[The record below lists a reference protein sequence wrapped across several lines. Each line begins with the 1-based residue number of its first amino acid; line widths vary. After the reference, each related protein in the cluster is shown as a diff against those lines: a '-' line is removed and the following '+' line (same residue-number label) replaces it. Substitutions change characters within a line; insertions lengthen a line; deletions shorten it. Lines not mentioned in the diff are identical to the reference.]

1 MLKNYFKIAL
11 RNLGKSLEYSC
22 INIAGLA
29 VGIAVTLLIFV
40 YIKHELSYDS
50 HHANA
55 DHIYRLVEVYREDG
69 EIVEESAS
77 NPFPVGPV
85 LANTFPDVKVTR
97 FYKPFQKEP
106 LVGVGENKFY
116 ETGFF
121 FVDPSVSELFT
132 LNYMY
137 GNPETALNTPMSVV
151 LTQKTARKY
160 FGSVNPVGQTI
171 RFENKLDFTVTG
183 VIEDPPANSHLPYDF
198 LASMQN
204 LRVVFEATG
213 NTFTWQSW
221 YWNPVHTYVML
232 PGDMSQN
239 QFERQLEQFAAT
251 RTPEWNR
258 EHISFYLQP
267 LRDIY
272 ISSNIYQEIG
282 PTGSLRSVYLFSTI
296 AVIILAIAC
305 INFIN
310 LTTARSQPRAR
321 EIGLRKAMGAERPQL
336 VAQLIGESLLM
347 SILATLAALLL
358 AKIFIPIF
366 NELSG
371 KQLIIGFSD
380 SSVLYFLL
388 AVGVGVGLFAG
399 LYPAILLA
407 GFNPANILKGTVPG
421 KRGAL
426 RRVLVV
432 FQFGISIV
440 LIAGTIFIYRQLH
453 FLHQKDLGFNEEHIV
468 MVPIRGTSIKEK
480 LNTFKQELL
489 KQQGVLKASAVSDIV
504 GKDVPIRPFGVEG
517 RLEAVNISGL
527 FVDYDFIETFS
538 IKMKEGRGFDSRLAS
553 DSSAFLVN
561 EAAMSQLGLGA
572 VESERISWGGNKPG
586 EVIGV
591 TPDFNFGSLRQ
602 DVKPLTIAISSNFYS
617 YIAIRLFP
625 EDIRGTLNNIQDLWN
640 RFEPDRPLEAFFLD
654 DVLNQQYKSEAT
666 TASLFTYFAV
676 LAVIIASLGLFGLAS
691 FTSEQRHKEIVIR
704 KVFGA
709 STAGLM
715 VLLSKEF
722 TKLVFV
728 AILAAVPVTY
738 IGTKRWLQDYAYR
751 IDIEFWVF
759 FAAGALA
766 LAIALLTVGYQTAKA
781 SVVNP
786 VDSLRSE

>member
-137 GNPETALNTPMSVV
+137 GNPETALNAPMSVV

-183 VIEDPPANSHLPYDF
+183 VIEDPPANSHIPYDF

-221 YWNPVHTYVML
+221 YWNPAHTYVML
-232 PGDMSQN
+232 PGGMSQN

-388 AVGVGVGLFAG
+388 AVVVGVGLFAG
-399 LYPAILLA
+399 LYPAILLS

-440 LIAGTIFIYRQLH
+440 FIAGTIFIYRQLH

-591 TPDFNFGSLRQ
+591 TLDFNFGSLRQ

-617 YIAIRLFP
+617 YIAIRLSP
-625 EDIRGTLNNIQDLWN
+625 EDIRGTLSNIQDLWN

-704 KVFGA
+704 KIFGA

-738 IGTKRWLQDYAYR
+738 IGTKHWLQDYAYR